1 MKKNM
6 NKEYINELF
15 KRKKEKFKDSEIEII
30 SSKDLENY
38 ILDTITSNF
47 LYDFNID
54 IDLNKLFEKN
64 IDIEVNNNRIMRI
77 TQTESDKVRNGI
89 GLKTLDEKG
98 NVDRNDLISEGD
110 FVMLMNYYSFVKDN
124 DIYDEFININGI
136 NKKEDFDINKEM
148 EMWV

>member
-6 NKEYINELF
+6 NSKYLEEIYEEN
-15 KRKKEKFKDSEIEII
+15 KKVFNKCGLDICSSGDLKDFIVYEME
-30 SSKDLENY
+30 
-38 ILDTITSNF
+38 SNF
-47 LYDFNID
+47 QFEFDID
-54 IDLNKLFEKN
+54 INPNKLFEKN
-64 IDIEVNNNRIMRI
+64 IDIGVNNNRIMRI

-124 DIYDEFININGI
+124 DIYDEFINITGTNR
-136 NKKEDFDINKEM
+136 KEDFDINKEI
-148 EMWV
+148 EM

>member
-1 MKKNM
+1 MNSKYLEEIYEE
-6 NKEYINELF
+6 NKEVFNKCGLDICSSEDL
-15 KRKKEKFKDSEIEII
+15 KDFIVYEM
-30 SSKDLENY
+30 N
-38 ILDTITSNF
+38 SNF
-47 LYDFNID
+47 QFEFDID
-54 IDLNKLFEKN
+54 INTDKLFEKN

-110 FVMLMNYYSFVKDN
+110 FVMLMNYYSFVKNN

-148 EMWV
+148 KM

>member
-1 MKKNM
+1 M

-15 KRKKEKFKDSEIEII
+15 KRKKEKFKDSETEII

-136 NKKEDFDINKEM
+136 NKKEDFDINKVM
-148 EMWV
+148 EM

>member
-6 NKEYINELF
+6 NSKYLEEIYEEN
-15 KRKKEKFKDSEIEII
+15 KKVFNKCGLDICSSE
-30 SSKDLENY
+30 DLKNFIVYEME
-38 ILDTITSNF
+38 SNF
-47 LYDFNID
+47 QFEFDID
-54 IDLNKLFEKN
+54 INPNKLFEKN

-110 FVMLMNYYSFVKDN
+110 NVNELL
-124 DIYDEFININGI
+124 FIC
-136 NKKEDFDINKEM
+136 
-148 EMWV
+148 

>member
-6 NKEYINELF
+6 NSKYLEEIYEEN
-15 KRKKEKFKDSEIEII
+15 KDVSVRYDGDDICSSE
-30 SSKDLENY
+30 DLKNFIVYEME
-38 ILDTITSNF
+38 SNF
-47 LYDFNID
+47 QFEFDID
-54 IDLNKLFEKN
+54 INPNKLFEKN

-124 DIYDEFININGI
+124 DIYDEFINITGTNR
-136 NKKEDFDINKEM
+136 KEDFDINKEI
-148 EMWV
+148 EM

>member
-1 MKKNM
+1 M
-6 NKEYINELF
+6 NSKYLEEIYEETKEVFNKCGLDICSSEDL
-15 KRKKEKFKDSEIEII
+15 KDFIVYEM
-30 SSKDLENY
+30 N
-38 ILDTITSNF
+38 SNF
-47 LYDFNID
+47 QFEFDID
-54 IDLNKLFEKN
+54 INKDKLFEKN

-124 DIYDEFININGI
+124 VIYDEFININGI
-136 NKKEDFDINKEM
+136 NKKEDFDIYKEM
-148 EMWV
+148 KM

>member
-6 NKEYINELF
+6 NSKYLEEIYEEN
-15 KRKKEKFKDSEIEII
+15 KKVFNKCGFDICSSEDLKDFIVYEME
-30 SSKDLENY
+30 
-38 ILDTITSNF
+38 SNF
-47 LYDFNID
+47 QFEFDID
-54 IDLNKLFEKN
+54 INPNKLFEKN
-64 IDIEVNNNRIMRI
+64 IDIGVNNNRIMRI

-124 DIYDEFININGI
+124 DIYDEFINITGTNR
-136 NKKEDFDINKEM
+136 KEDFDINKEI
-148 EMWV
+148 EM

>member
-1 MKKNM
+1 M

-15 KRKKEKFKDSEIEII
+15 KRKKEKFKDSETEII

-47 LYDFNID
+47 LYDF
-54 IDLNKLFEKN
+54 N

-148 EMWV
+148 EM

>member
-6 NKEYINELF
+6 NKDYINELF
-15 KRKKEKFKDSEIEII
+15 KIKKDKFKDNEIEII

-38 ILDTITSNF
+38 VSDTITSNF
-47 LYDFNID
+47 LYDFNVE

-124 DIYDEFININGI
+124 DIYDEFINITGTNR
-136 NKKEDFDINKEM
+136 KEDFDINKEI
-148 EMWV
+148 EM

>member
-6 NKEYINELF
+6 NSKYLEEIYEEN
-15 KRKKEKFKDSEIEII
+15 KKVFNKCGLNICSSE
-30 SSKDLENY
+30 DLKNFIVYEME
-38 ILDTITSNF
+38 SNF
-47 LYDFNID
+47 QFEFDID
-54 IDLNKLFEKN
+54 INPNKLFEKN

-124 DIYDEFININGI
+124 DIYDEFINITGI

-148 EMWV
+148 EM

>member
-1 MKKNM
+1 M
-6 NKEYINELF
+6 NSKYLEEIYEEIKEVFNKCGLDICSSEDL
-15 KRKKEKFKDSEIEII
+15 KDFIVYEM
-30 SSKDLENY
+30 N
-38 ILDTITSNF
+38 SNF
-47 LYDFNID
+47 QFEFDID
-54 IDLNKLFEKN
+54 INTDKLFEKN
-64 IDIEVNNNRIMRI
+64 IDIEVNNNRIIRI

-148 EMWV
+148 KM